1 MVNKK
6 NKKKST
12 YGEKITNGLISIV
25 LGILGFVLFFVI
37 VVALVRWMCR
47 SEGK

>member
-1 MVNKK
+1 MANKK
-6 NKKKST
+6 NKKKSS
-12 YGEKITNGLISIV
+12 YGEKIANGLISIF

-37 VVALVRWMCR
+37 VIALVRWMCK